1 MLARIVREPLFVF
14 AVAGSALF
22 LVYSMLQPD
31 DSAVVRLTARTRTA
45 LIAEFESLT
54 GRKANPADIAR
65 IERDYVTDELL
76 FRDAV
81 ANGLHLTDSAIRGR
95 LVEDMRLQVAGVLPD
110 PSDEQLVNHYSDN
123 IDRYRS
129 ETSVTFAQ
137 VYFRTRPDNDE
148 EILALLRGGKPVAG
162 DAFPQGRE
170 FPRFGRSMLRGIFG
184 QPFVDALWSAPL
196 GQWIGP
202 IESPRG
208 WHFVLATE
216 RVAAELLPF
225 SAVRDQVE
233 NDYLAATIQQA
244 VDRRVAEL
252 ERRYKV
258 TVDR

>member
-1 MLARIVREPLFVF
+1 VF

-22 LVYSMLQPD
+22 LVYSMLRPN
-31 DSAVVRLTARTRTA
+31 DSVEVRLTARTRTA

-129 ETSVTFAQ
+129 EPSITFVQ
-137 VYFRTRPDNDE
+137 VYFRSRPDNDE
-148 EILALLRGGKPVAG
+148 EILAQLRAGRPVTSDTFA
-162 DAFPQGRE
+162 QGLE

-208 WHFVLATE
+208 WHFVRATE
-216 RVAAELLPF
+216 RAGAELLPF
-225 SAVRDQVE
+225 GAVRDQVE
-233 NDYLAATIQQA
+233 NDYLAAAIQQA

-258 TVDR
+258 IVDR

>member
-1 MLARIVREPLFVF
+1 MF

-22 LVYSMLQPD
+22 LVYSMLQPN
-31 DSAVVRLTARTRTA
+31 DSVEVRLTARTRTA

-95 LVEDMRLQVAGVLPD
+95 LVEDMRLQVAGVLSD

-129 ETSVTFAQ
+129 EPSITFVQ
-137 VYFRTRPDNDE
+137 VYFRSRPDNDE
-148 EILALLRGGKPVAG
+148 EILAQLRAGRPVTSDTFA
-162 DAFPQGRE
+162 QGLE

-208 WHFVLATE
+208 WHFVRATE
-216 RVAAELLPF
+216 RAGAELLPF
-225 SAVRDQVE
+225 GAVRDQVE
-233 NDYLAATIQQA
+233 NDYLAAAIQQA

-258 TVDR
+258 IVDR

>member
-1 MLARIVREPLFVF
+1 MF

-22 LVYSMLQPD
+22 LVYSMLQPN
-31 DSAVVRLTARTRTA
+31 DSVEVRLTARTRTA

-129 ETSVTFAQ
+129 EPSITFVQ
-137 VYFRTRPDNDE
+137 VYFRSRPDNDE
-148 EILALLRGGKPVAG
+148 EILAQLRAGRPVTSDTFA
-162 DAFPQGRE
+162 QGLE

-208 WHFVLATE
+208 WHFVRATE
-216 RVAAELLPF
+216 RAGAELLPF
-225 SAVRDQVE
+225 GAVRDQVE
-233 NDYLAATIQQA
+233 NDYLAAAIQQA

-258 TVDR
+258 IVDR

>member
-1 MLARIVREPLFVF
+1 MF
-14 AVAGSALF
+14 AVAGAALF
-22 LVYSMLQPD
+22 LLYSMLQPD
-31 DSAVVRLTARTRTA
+31 EAAVVRLTARTRTG
-45 LIAEFESLT
+45 LIADFESLT
-54 GRKANPADIAR
+54 GRKASPADIAR

-95 LVEDMRLQVAGVLPD
+95 LIEDMRLQVAGVLPD
-110 PSDEQLVNHYSDN
+110 PSNEQLVNHYSDN

-129 ETSVTFAQ
+129 EPSVTFAQ
-137 VYFRTRPDNDE
+137 VYFRARPRDGE
-148 EILALLRGGKPVAG
+148 EVLAQLRAGRPVTG
-162 DAFPQGRE
+162 DTFAQGLE

-184 QPFVDALWSAPL
+184 QPFVDTLWSAPL

-208 WHFVLATE
+208 WHFVRATE
-216 RVAAELLPF
+216 RAAAGLLPF
-225 SAVRDQVE
+225 GAVRDQVE
-233 NDYLAATIQQA
+233 NDFLVAAIEQA

-258 TVDR
+258 TIDR

>member
-1 MLARIVREPLFVF
+1 MF
-14 AVAGSALF
+14 AVAGCALF
-22 LVYSMLQPD
+22 LVYSMLQPV

-81 ANGLHLTDSAIRGR
+81 ANGLHLTDGAIRSR

-129 ETSVTFAQ
+129 EPSVTFAQ
-137 VYFRTRPDNDE
+137 VYFRTRPGNDK
-148 EILALLRGGKPVAG
+148 EILALLRDGKHVAG

-170 FPRFGRSMLRGIFG
+170 FPRFGRSMLRGIVG

-196 GQWIGP
+196 DQWIGP

-208 WHFVLATE
+208 WHFLRVTE
-216 RVAAELLPF
+216 RLAAELLPF
-225 SAVRDQVE
+225 SVVRDQVE
-233 NDYLAATIQQA
+233 SDYLAAA
-244 VDRRVAEL
+244 DPAGSRPAGG
-252 ERRYKV
+252 
-258 TVDR
+258 

>member
-1 MLARIVREPLFVF
+1 MF

-22 LVYSMLQPD
+22 LVYSMLQPN
-31 DSAVVRLTARTRTA
+31 DSVEVRLTARTRTA
-45 LIAEFESLT
+45 LIADFESLA
-54 GRKANPADIAR
+54 GRKASPADIAR

-95 LVEDMRLQVAGVLPD
+95 LVEDMRLQVAGVLSD
-110 PSDEQLVNHYSDN
+110 PSDEQLVSHYSDN

-129 ETSVTFAQ
+129 EPSVTFVQ

-148 EILALLRGGKPVAG
+148 EILAQLRAGRPVTSDTFA
-162 DAFPQGRE
+162 QGLE

-208 WHFVLATE
+208 WHFVRATE
-216 RVAAELLPF
+216 RAGAELLPF
-225 SAVRDQVE
+225 GAVRDQVE
-233 NDYLAATIQQA
+233 NDYLAAAIQQA

-258 TVDR
+258 IVDR